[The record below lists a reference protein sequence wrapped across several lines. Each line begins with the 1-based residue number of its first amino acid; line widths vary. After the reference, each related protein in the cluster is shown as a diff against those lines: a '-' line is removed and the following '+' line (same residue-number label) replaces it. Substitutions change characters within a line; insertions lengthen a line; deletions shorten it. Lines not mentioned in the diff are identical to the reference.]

1 MGVGVY
7 ENNFNGVGGTFII
20 DQEYFSEDNYEE
32 YVEKLADSLGVIA
45 WEDDEGESY
54 SFVLKDGSESASIY
68 GDRIK
73 AFAAGILAV
82 DGTHI
87 PIYEIWAQDGAE
99 DEFREIKEILTL
111 RGAGFSCSLNL
122 REDRFDLDREFISI
136 CFDDYFE
143 IGIRSWET
151 DYIVAV
157 APRLSLDETLQSDID
172 IVSTYKRSPSKFK
185 EEIEKM
191 GEILLELARAS
202 LLENGHEAWFKTSG
216 YTSSRYTDLDSK
228 REDLAS
234 HIKKLQAEYVEL
246 KNKVFKDQAYA
257 QERFL
262 EEREEIAQFCSEDL
276 NEGLDVRVPFY
287 EATRD
292 SYLLYSAREEK
303 FVASLKLDVSELIPS
318 LTKESA
324 VTPDGYSGEIYPI
337 TGIAGLEVVKA
348 LIKNEARKPEH
359 LASKAVFIPAD
370 EWVNITKSDILIGDD
385 ESEVKEVLFEH
396 RARKMKM

>member
-7 ENNFNGVGGTFII
+7 ENKFNGVGGTFII
-20 DQEYFSEDNYEE
+20 DQEHFSEDSYEE
-32 YVEKLADSLGVIA
+32 CVEKLADSLGVTA

-54 SFVLKDGSESASIY
+54 SFVLKDGRESSSIY

-73 AFAAGILAV
+73 AFAAGILAA

-87 PIYEIWAQDGAE
+87 PIYEMWAQDGAE

-111 RGAGFSCSLNL
+111 RGAGLLCSLNL
-122 REDRFDLDREFISI
+122 REDPFDLDREFVSI
-136 CFDDYFE
+136 CSDDYFE

-157 APRLSLDETLQSDID
+157 APRLSLDETLQSDLD

-185 EEIEKM
+185 EEIDKM

-202 LLENGHEAWFKTSG
+202 LLENGHEARFKTSG

-228 REDLAS
+228 KEGLVD
-234 HIKKLQAEYVEL
+234 HIQKLQTEYVEL
-246 KNKVFKDQAYA
+246 KNKVFNDDVYA
-257 QERFL
+257 QERFF
-262 EEREEIAQFCSEDL
+262 EEREELALCCSESLD
-276 NEGLDVRVPFY
+276 EFDVRVPFY
-287 EATRD
+287 EAMRD
-292 SYLLYSAREEK
+292 SYILYSARKKK

-337 TGIAGLEVVKA
+337 TGMAGLEVAKA

-359 LASKAVFIPAD
+359 LAFKAVFIPAD